1 MYKIVFKRL
10 FDVGVALTI
19 LVFLSPVV
27 ITVILLLAFYNN
39 GKVFFF
45 QKRPGKN
52 DKQFV
57 LIKFKTMRDLYDRN
71 GVLLPDKNRVTSLGK
86 FVRKTSIDELP
97 QLVNVIMGDMSLV
110 GPRPLLIQYLP
121 FYSEVQNRR
130 HEVKPGITGWAQV
143 NGRNAISWQRKFE
156 LDVYYVDHIS
166 FVLDLKILLH
176 TFVRVLKGT
185 EVNASTST
193 TMMPFNGKN

>member
-1 MYKIVFKRL
+1 MYTIVFKRL
-10 FDVGVALTI
+10 FDFGVALII
-19 LVFLSPVV
+19 LVFLSPIV
-27 ITVILLLAFYNN
+27 ISVILLLAFYNN
-39 GKVFFF
+39 GKVFFL
-45 QKRPGKN
+45 QKRPGRN

-71 GVLLPDKNRVTSLGK
+71 GVLLPDKDRVTSIGK
-86 FVRKTSIDELP
+86 FVRKMSIDELP
-97 QLVNVIMGDMSLV
+97 QLVNVLIGDMSLV

-121 FYSEVQNRR
+121 FYSEVQRRR

-176 TFVRVLKGT
+176 TFVRVLKGA
-185 EVNASTST
+185 EVNASAST

>member
-10 FDVGVALTI
+10 FDFGVALTI

-71 GVLLPDKNRVTSLGK
+71 GVLLPDKERVTSLGK

-97 QLVNVIMGDMSLV
+97 QLVNVLMGDMSLV

-121 FYSEVQNRR
+121 FYSEVQSRR

-185 EVNASTST
+185 EVNASTSI

>member
-10 FDVGVALTI
+10 FDFGVALII
-19 LVFLSPVV
+19 LVFLSPIV
-27 ITVILLLAFYNN
+27 ISVILLLAFYNN

-45 QKRPGKN
+45 QKRPGRN

-57 LIKFKTMRDLYDRN
+57 LIKFKTMKDLYDRN
-71 GVLLPDKNRVTSLGK
+71 GVLLPDKDRVTSIGK
-86 FVRKTSIDELP
+86 FVRKMSIDELP
-97 QLVNVIMGDMSLV
+97 QLVNVLIGDMSLV

-121 FYSEVQNRR
+121 FYSEVQRRR

-176 TFVRVLKGT
+176 TFVRALKGA
-185 EVNASTST
+185 EVNASAST

>member
-1 MYKIVFKRL
+1 MYKIVLKRL
-10 FDVGVALTI
+10 FDFGVALTI
-19 LVFLSPVV
+19 LFFLSPVV
-27 ITVILLLAFYNN
+27 ITFILLLAFYNN

-52 DKQFV
+52 EKQFI

-71 GVLLPDKNRVTSLGK
+71 GVLLPDKDRVTSLGK

-110 GPRPLLIQYLP
+110 GPRPLLTQYLP
-121 FYSEVQNRR
+121 FYTEVQSRR

-185 EVNASTST
+185 EVNASNSI